1 MMKMNNK
8 RIKIL
13 YISPTLASGGAE
25 RLTLDLMENI
35 DKEIFS
41 PSLLLFAGRG
51 FFYEEAQRK
60 RIKVKSLKKRCL
72 IDPINFYSIY
82 KYIKRLKP
90 DIVHTQMGADFF
102 GRLAAKLAGVKIIV
116 STEHNVLTNYSS
128 LISFLKRRT
137 ASWSKKTICVS
148 QAILDD
154 MKKQYKNKTDLQL
167 IYNGID
173 VEKFSQIKRKIA
185 NDEEVVF
192 GSLGRLSEQKNYS
205 LLIQAVA
212 QVKSDLKFK
221 FKIAGEG
228 ELRERLLDEIRL
240 AQVEDKIELVGVKED
255 VPAFLQ
261 ELDFFILPSKWE
273 GLGIVLLEAGLAR
286 LPVLASATGGILE
299 IIEDQ
304 VSGVLF
310 ENDNLAD
317 LVAKI
322 EYFLDKNNRVNLD
335 LLGENLYNKV
345 INNFAIKDL
354 VKKYE
359 QVYLSLI
366 KKYEN
371 TSSK

>member
-322 EYFLDKNNRVNLD
+322 EYFLDKNNRANLD

>member
-116 STEHNVLTNYSS
+116 STEHNVLTNYSF

-148 QAILDD
+148 RAILDD
-154 MKKQYKNKTDLQL
+154 MKKQYKNKTDLEL

-185 NDEEVVF
+185 NDDEVVF

-205 LLIQAVA
+205 LLIKAVA

-322 EYFLDKNNRVNLD
+322 EYFLDKNNRANLD

>member
-173 VEKFSQIKRKIA
+173 VKKFSQIKRKIA

-322 EYFLDKNNRVNLD
+322 EYFLDKNNRANLD

>member
-173 VEKFSQIKRKIA
+173 VEKFSQIKRKMA

-322 EYFLDKNNRVNLD
+322 EYFLDKNNRANLD

>member
-173 VEKFSQIKRKIA
+173 VEKFSQIKRKMA

-192 GSLGRLSEQKNYS
+192 GSLGRLNEQKNYS

-322 EYFLDKNNRVNLD
+322 EYFLDKNNQANLD

-359 QVYLSLI
+359 QIYLSLI

>member
-72 IDPINFYSIY
+72 IDPINFYSIC

-154 MKKQYKNKTDLQL
+154 MKKQHKNKTDLQL

-173 VEKFSQIKRKIA
+173 AEKFSQIKRKIA

-322 EYFLDKNNRVNLD
+322 EYFLDKNNRANLD